1 MITATAL
8 FLIITGIS
16 VAISLFV
23 LFKSR
28 SENSKVKDIS
38 DQEKNKLLSIIS
50 SLNDGVLI
58 LDQKLDP
65 WAINDSARSFLAIT
79 KESPTFEDLSLSF
92 TDKINIEEKIKEV
105 MQFDRVTT
113 LHEIIISG
121 RTLQVFINP
130 IGGKNNTPITGVSI
144 LLQDLTEEKTAEKT
158 KDEFSHSVVHE
169 LRAPLTAIKDSA
181 SLMIADGLSEEDE
194 KKMLNLIHDQAKKM
208 LLQISTILDA
218 AKVEGGKLIL
228 TKTPGDIGKIVQD
241 EVALFLPEAKKKN
254 ITLVAEVGN
263 SLPTISFDSIR
274 IAQAI
279 TNIISNSLK
288 YTNDNGVI
296 KVTVDTDEEYERT
309 KTHGFLVISVTDN
322 GIGIPPEKQSMLFTK
337 FGQFNSNASKETQK
351 ASSGLGLYIT
361 KGIIDA
367 HGGTIGIESAVGKGT
382 TTTFKLPINL

>member
-8 FLIITGIS
+8 FLIITAISVGIS
-16 VAISLFV
+16 LLV

-28 SENSKVKDIS
+28 SDSSKVKDVS
-38 DQEKNKLLSIIS
+38 DEEKNKLLSIIS
-50 SLNDGVLI
+50 SLNDGVI
-58 LDQKLDP
+58 VLDDKLNP
-65 WAINDSARSFLAIT
+65 WAINDSARSFLGIT
-79 KESPTFEDLSLSF
+79 KESPTFEDISLSF
-92 TDKINIEEKIKEV
+92 ASEMNIQEKIKEV

-113 LHEIIISG
+113 LHEVIITG
-121 RTLQVFINP
+121 KTFQVFINP
-130 IGGKNNTPITGVSI
+130 IGGKNNVPISGVSV
-144 LLQDLTEEKTAEKT
+144 LLQDITAEKSVEKT
-158 KDEFSHSVVHE
+158 KEEFSHSVVHE
-169 LRAPLTAIKDSA
+169 LRAPVTAIKDSA

-208 LLQISTILDA
+208 LTQISTILDA

-228 TKTPGDIGKIVQD
+228 TKAPGDIGKVVQD

-263 SLPTISFDSIR
+263 NLPVVSFDSIR

-288 YTNDNGVI
+288 YTNENGII
-296 KVTVDTDEEYERT
+296 KITVDTDEEYERT
-309 KTHGFLVISVTDN
+309 KSEGFLIITVADN
-322 GIGIPPEKQSMLFTK
+322 GIGILPEKQNMLFTK
-337 FGQFNSNASKETQK
+337 FGQFNSNASKESQK

-382 TTTFKLPINL
+382 TTTLKLPINS